1 MQHLRDHVICIL
13 SLKKLRKPTNQT
25 KSTKKKPPEERN
37 AIIRY
42 ASMGTRMMIIIGFG
56 VFGGVKL
63 DEYLGL
69 KIPVFTLVL
78 SLLSVS
84 AAIYLSIKDFLK
96 K

>member
-1 MQHLRDHVICIL
+1 M
-13 SLKKLRKPTNQT
+13 PTNQSN
-25 KSTKKKPPEERN
+25 STKKKLPEN
-37 AIIRY
+37 KNSIMRY
-42 ASMGTRMMIIIGFG
+42 ASMGTQMMVIIGLG

-63 DEYLGL
+63 DEYLGW
-69 KIPVFTLVL
+69 KIPVCTLVL

>member
-1 MQHLRDHVICIL
+1 M
-13 SLKKLRKPTNQT
+13 PTSQSN
-25 KSTKKKPPEERN
+25 STKKKQPEDKN
-37 AIIRY
+37 AIMRY
-42 ASMGTRMMIIIGFG
+42 ASMGTQMMVIIGLG

-63 DEYLGL
+63 DEYLGW
-69 KIPVFTLVL
+69 KTPVCTLVL